1 MCEAVS
7 DRRVK
12 SYLTGDGP
20 IPLRDTLGVDVTG
33 VGQAVATAEL
43 RLAALH
49 LISCEARLTAA
60 AVIRALRRREK
71 KDIWFSLDSDRKATQ
86 QKKVLPHTSPS
97 VQITLAG
104 GLTTEL

>member
-12 SYLTGDGP
+12 SYLTSDGP
-20 IPLRDTLGVDVTG
+20 IPLWDALGVDVTG

-60 AVIRALRRREK
+60 AVIRALRRRK
-71 KDIWFSLDSDRKATQ
+71 KDIWFSLDGDRKATQ
-86 QKKVLPHTSPS
+86 KKDNSAPHEPKCSDD
-97 VQITLAG
+97 A
-104 GLTTEL
+104 LTTEL

>member
-12 SYLTGDGP
+12 SYLTSDGP
-20 IPLRDTLGVDVTG
+20 IPLWDALGVDVTG

-71 KDIWFSLDSDRKATQ
+71 DIWFSLDGARKST
-86 QKKVLPHTSPS
+86 QKKDNSAPHEPKCSDN
-97 VQITLAG
+97 A
-104 GLTTEL
+104 LTTEL